1 MASSAQAGG
10 DEPLARAFR
19 DHYRRVVTRLAREF
33 GFQLIELVE
42 DAVQGALV
50 AALRAWPQSGTPVHV
65 EAWLTQVARNRL
77 LDELRRSERRNVSLD
92 EAWHADASSA
102 DEEGDAGAAAA
113 GAGEPAATE
122 VPVHMAGEIADDELR
137 MLYVCADEAIP
148 LPSQLVLA
156 LKILGGFSTR
166 EIALRLMTSEDNVQ
180 KRLSRGRDR
189 LRQLGPERQPPSLL
203 ALQGRRDAVLRI
215 VYLLFNEGY
224 SSAVP
229 DELIR
234 RELCD
239 EAVRLARVMA
249 SHPACA
255 APEVDALL
263 ALMLLHSARF
273 DARLGPGG
281 ALQLLQAQDRER
293 WDRTAIAEGMQWLA
307 RSGRGAQFSRYHAEA
322 AVAAVHCSAPSYAQT
337 DWAEIVAL
345 YEMLERIEPSP
356 LYVLNRAI
364 ALAEWQ
370 GPEAGLAVL
379 QALQPPGWLARYY
392 LWDATLGELERRAG
406 HFDAATAHL
415 QRALAQAP
423 HPAERDLI
431 ERRLLACAQR
441 SAGPC

>member
-1 MASSAQAGG
+1 VAPFPQAHG

-33 GFQLIELVE
+33 GFHLTEGVE
-42 DAVQGALV
+42 DAVQGAMV
-50 AALRAWPQSGTPVHV
+50 AALRAWPRSGTPVHV
-65 EAWLTQVARNRL
+65 EAWLTQVARRRL
-77 LDELRRSERRNVSLD
+77 LDELRRSERRNLSLD
-92 EAWHADASSA
+92 EAWHPDGSP
-102 DEEGDAGAAAA
+102 GDGESDPGGGAWH
-113 GAGEPAATE
+113 GEPAAMA
-122 VPVHMAGEIADDELR
+122 PAVHMAAEVADDELR
-137 MLYVCADEAIP
+137 MLFVCADETIP

-180 KRLSRGRDR
+180 KRLSRGRER
-189 LRQLGPERQPPSLL
+189 LRQLGPAWEPPSLQ
-203 ALQGRRDAVLRI
+203 ALQSRRDAVLRI

-224 SSAVP
+224 SSAVA
-229 DELIR
+229 DQLIR

-239 EAVRLARVMA
+239 EAMRLARVMA
-249 SHPACA
+249 AHPACA

-281 ALQLLQAQDRER
+281 ALLLLQAQDRER
-293 WDRTAIAEGMQWLA
+293 WDRATIADGLQCLV
-307 RSGRGAQFSRYHAEA
+307 RSGRGAHFSRYHAEA
-322 AVAAVHCSAPSYAQT
+322 AVAAVHCAAPSYAQT
-337 DWAEIVAL
+337 DWAEIVTL
-345 YEMLERIEPSP
+345 YKMLERIEPSP

-379 QALQPPGWLARYY
+379 HALQPPGWLARYY

-406 HFDAATAHL
+406 RFAVAATHL
-415 QRALAQAP
+415 ERALAQAP
-423 HPAERDLI
+423 HPAERELI
-431 ERRLLACAQR
+431 QTRLAACAR
-441 SAGPC
+441 GDSGAP